1 MCRREELFLECSSRE
16 APIHSRTQQSFEI
29 RMPPTRTFPPVKAVK
44 TERTHEENQ
53 ERLVAHVSVFFG
65 SELTRTSE
73 HILPLLE
80 EATEVSKP
88 E

>member
-1 MCRREELFLECSSRE
+1 
-16 APIHSRTQQSFEI
+16 
-29 RMPPTRTFPPVKAVK
+29 MPPTRTLPPVKAVK

-53 ERLVAHVSVFFG
+53 ERLVAYVSVFFG

-73 HILPLLE
+73 RILPPPE
-80 EATEVSKP
+80 EAIVVSKP

>member
-1 MCRREELFLECSSRE
+1 
-16 APIHSRTQQSFEI
+16 
-29 RMPPTRTFPPVKAVK
+29 MPPTRTFPPVKAVK

-53 ERLVAHVSVFFG
+53 ERLVAHVSVLLG

-73 HILPLLE
+73 HILPPPE
-80 EATEVSKP
+80 EAIEVSKP